1 MTGRRP
7 RQNEGHPVSTLPDS
21 YCNQPTTRPLKAAPP
36 LLKAITATSLISGLE
51 TFDFTVFA
59 LFATT
64 IGDQFFP
71 STDPMTSLLLAVGT
85 FGVGFFTRPLGAV
98 VIGAYA
104 DRVGRRKALTLT
116 CLLMAPGTAAIGLC
130 PPFSQ
135 IGLAAPLFVVMARL
149 LQGLAAGGELG
160 TAATYMLESGP
171 VSSRGS
177 RVSWQLAG
185 QGSAAFLGACVAL
198 FLTRTLSPAS
208 LASWGWRIPFLVG
221 VLVAP
226 LGIYVRRRLDE
237 IARPVVSA
245 ARARALWIEL
255 RREHGRTMMLA
266 MLTMA
271 WHTVTFYIVI
281 FYMPSYMM
289 RVMHMPATLGFRS
302 TTLATL
308 LLAVLSP
315 LSGLL
320 VDRLPRRKPL
330 VLATSGATALLIY
343 PVFVVIAG
351 AQTVVPVLCGV
362 GVVSMLVALGTSA
375 GFVLVLEGLPA
386 SVRASGFTISLSIAV
401 ALFGGTAQFVVTALI
416 KWTGNPLSAAWY
428 VALACVTSFCALLL
442 FDERRSVAGE
452 T

>member
-1 MTGRRP
+1 L
-7 RQNEGHPVSTLPDS
+7 QSAYS
-21 YCNQPTTRPLKAAPP
+21 FF
-36 LLKAITATSLISGLE
+36 KAITVTSLISALE

-71 STDPMTSLLLAVGT
+71 TADPMTSLLFAVGT
-85 FGVGFFTRPLGAV
+85 FGVGFFTRPLGAF

-104 DRVGRRKALTLT
+104 DRAGRRKALTMT

-130 PPFSQ
+130 PPFSR
-135 IGLAAPLFVVMARL
+135 IGLAAPLLVVMARL

-171 VSSRGS
+171 VSRRGS

-185 QGSAAFLGACVAL
+185 QGTAAFLGACLAL

-208 LASWGWRIPFLVG
+208 LASWGWRIPFLAGLV
-221 VLVAP
+221 VAP
-226 LGIYVRRRLDE
+226 LGFYVRRRLDE
-237 IARPVVSA
+237 IPRPLASVT
-245 ARARALWIEL
+245 RARALWSEL
-255 RREHGRTMMLA
+255 SREHGRTMILA

-315 LSGLL
+315 ISGLL

-343 PVFVVIAG
+343 PVFVAIAG
-351 AQTVVPVLCGV
+351 AQTVVPILCGV
-362 GVVSMLVALGTSA
+362 GVITILVALGTSA
-375 GFVLVLEGLPA
+375 GFVLVLEALPA
-386 SVRASGFTISLSIAV
+386 SVRASGFTTSLSIAV

-428 VALACVTSFCALLL
+428 VALACVTSFCAFVL
-442 FDERRSVAGE
+442 FDERRSATIE